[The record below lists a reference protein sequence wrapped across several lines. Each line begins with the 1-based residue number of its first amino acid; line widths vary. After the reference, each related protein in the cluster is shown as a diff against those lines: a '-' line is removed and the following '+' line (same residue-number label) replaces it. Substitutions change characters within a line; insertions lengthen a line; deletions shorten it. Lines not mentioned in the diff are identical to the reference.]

1 MKSLRIESSV
11 REAEKVANALRDMH
25 FACDFVRESSNVWE
39 LKEYDEDELGEY
51 PGDDYVTEQL
61 EDLKYEIEEGFQR
74 YGIDKDEV
82 EVSIF

>member
-25 FACDFVRESSNVWE
+25 IAYNFVRESSNVWE

-51 PGDDYVTEQL
+51 PGDEYVTEQL
-61 EDLKYEIEEGFQR
+61 EDLKNEIEEEFQR
-74 YGIDKDEV
+74 YGIDKGEV
-82 EVSIF
+82 EICMF